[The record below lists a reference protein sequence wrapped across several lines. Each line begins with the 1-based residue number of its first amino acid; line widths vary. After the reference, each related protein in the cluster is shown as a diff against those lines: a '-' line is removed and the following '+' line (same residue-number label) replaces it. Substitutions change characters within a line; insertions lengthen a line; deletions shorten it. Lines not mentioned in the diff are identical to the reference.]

1 MQIPFDPTHIPAAT
15 ALWNAACGA
24 DLAIS
29 ERAMRYNTLPTTGAL
44 QEGCVALADGRPV
57 GFVLASAL
65 PASPDVS
72 PPEMGW
78 IDAIAVRPDAQRR
91 GIGSALLAWAEGW
104 LAEQGCTRARLGGS
118 LRPFAPGLPSDLDSE
133 PFFRRRG
140 YDNRPQGETDW
151 DVARTLADYTPRHNT
166 QYPIS
171 NTRIRP
177 AKPGDESALLAFFH
191 REFPGRWRFEFEEF
205 VAAGGRMADFML
217 LWREGEVDGFARLT
231 LADSE
236 RPLDRFFM
244 HRLPQP
250 WGQLG
255 PIGVGRGRRGLG
267 LGGALLD
274 AGLCHLADLGVNG
287 CVIDWTSLVDFYGKY
302 GFKPYR
308 QYEMLMKA
316 LRIVERG

>member
-1 MQIPFDPTHIPAAT
+1 MLIPFTPTHTPAAT
-15 ALWNAACGA
+15 SLWNAACGA

-29 ERAMRYNTLPTTGAL
+29 ERAMRYNTLPTTGAI
-44 QEGCVALADGRPV
+44 QEGRVALAEGQPA

-78 IDAIAVRPDAQRR
+78 VDAIAVHPDHQRQ

-104 LAEQGCTRARLGGS
+104 LAGQGCTRVRLGGS
-118 LRPFAPGLPSDLDSE
+118 LRPFAPGLASGLGSE
-133 PFFRRRG
+133 PFFRRHG
-140 YDNRPQGETDW
+140 YDNRPQGKTDW
-151 DVARTLADYTPRHNT
+151 DVARSLAGYQPRIPNP
-166 QYPIS
+166 QYPIP
-171 NTRIRP
+171 NTQIHP
-177 AKPGDESALLAFFH
+177 ARPGDEPSLLAFFG

-205 VAAGGRMADFML
+205 VRGGGRLSDFMV

-244 HRLPQP
+244 HRLPRP

-255 PIGVGRGRRGLG
+255 PIGVGRGCRGLG

-274 AGLCHLADLGVNG
+274 AGLCRLRDLGVNG
-287 CVIDWTSLVDFYGKY
+287 CVIDWTSLIDFYGKY
-302 GFKPYR
+302 GFAPYR
-308 QYEMLMKA
+308 RYEMLVK
-316 LRIVERG
+316 VTDGK